1 MTVTMGSSI
10 LNNQTQIPADEVK
23 VRFLDLAIHD
33 PAYRAEIHE
42 AIERVLLHGRFIMGP
57 EHDAFE
63 TAIAKFCGTPHAV
76 GVGSGSDALY
86 LSLRALELEPGDEV
100 ITTPLTW
107 VATTNAI
114 VLAGG
119 TPVYADVAD
128 DYNMDADTIEAR
140 ITPKTR
146 AILLV
151 HFTGQMCDM
160 DKIMSI
166 AEKHGIDV
174 IEDSAQAFGAVFNG
188 RPAGSF
194 GTMGCFSMNPMKIMN
209 AFGEAGAITVHD
221 EALRDRLQS
230 LRYAGTVNK
239 ENCVT
244 PSINGRL
251 DTIHAAMLLV
261 NLKRLPAKIGKRRA
275 FASIYNAELAGIVG
289 TPPLHND
296 RDHIY
301 YSYTINCDGRGDLM
315 AHLRADGIETKIQHP
330 ILMPDHDA
338 YKGRF
343 DADIPNARKLIERIV
358 CIPCHENM
366 TEDEAAYVIGSIK
379 AFYGR

>member
-1 MTVTMGSSI
+1 MATMASSS
-10 LNNQTQIPADEVK
+10 LNNLTQIPADLVR
-23 VRFLDLAIHD
+23 VRFLDLRVQDEDHRAAIHD
-33 PAYRAEIHE
+33 
-42 AIERVLLHGRFIMGP
+42 AIDAVLRHGRFIMGP
-57 EHDAFE
+57 EHDEFE
-63 TAIAKFCGTPHAV
+63 AAVADFCQTPFAV

-86 LSLRALELEPGDEV
+86 LSLRSLDLQPGDEV

-119 TPVYADVAD
+119 TPLYADIAD
-128 DYNMDADTIEAR
+128 DYNMDAATIEDQ
-140 ITPKTR
+140 ITSKTR

-160 DKIMSI
+160 DKIMAI
-166 AEKHGIDV
+166 ARKHNLVV
-174 IEDSAQAFGAVFNG
+174 IEDSAQAFGATYNG
-188 RPAGSF
+188 KPAGSI
-194 GTMGCFSMNPMKIMN
+194 GSMGCFSMNPMKIMN
-209 AFGEAGAITVHD
+209 GFGEAGAITVGD
-221 EALRDRLQS
+221 ERKRDQLQS

-251 DTIHAAMLLV
+251 DTIQAAILLV
-261 NLKRLPAKIGKRRA
+261 NLKRLPDKIEKRRKI
-275 FASIYNAELAGIVG
+275 ASDYSAELSDIVG
-289 TPPLHND
+289 TPQLHND

-301 YSYTINCDGRGDLM
+301 YSYTLNCDRRDDLM

-338 YKGRF
+338 YKGRIN
-343 DADIPNARKLIERIV
+343 ADIPSARRLVNRIV

-366 TEDEAAYVIGSIK
+366 TEDETRIVIDSIK

>member
-1 MTVTMGSSI
+1 MNSP
-10 LNNQTQIPADEVK
+10 TQIPADQVK
-23 VRFLDLAIHD
+23 VRFLDLRIHD
-33 PAYRAEIHE
+33 DGYREEIHE
-42 AIERVLLHGRFIMGP
+42 AVERVLKHGRFILGP
-57 EHDAFE
+57 EHDEFE
-63 TAIAKFCGTPHAV
+63 AVVAEYCQMPFAV

-86 LSLRALELEPGDEV
+86 LALRALDLQHGDEV

-119 TPVYADVAD
+119 TPVFADVKD
-128 DYNMDADTIEAR
+128 DYNIDAEAIDAR
-140 ITPKTR
+140 ISSRTR

-160 DKIMSI
+160 DRIM
-166 AEKHGIDV
+166 AVAKKHGLAV
-174 IEDSAQAFGAVFNG
+174 LEDSAQAFGATYKG

-194 GTMGCFSMNPMKIMN
+194 GTFGCFSMNPMKIMN
-209 AFGEAGAITVHD
+209 GFGEAGVITIAD
-221 EALRDRLQS
+221 DALLDRLRS
-230 LRYAGTVNK
+230 LRYAGTVNR

-251 DTIHAAMLLV
+251 DTIQAAILLV
-261 NLKRLPAKIGKRRA
+261 NLRRLPEKIKKRREIA
-275 FASIYNAELAGIVG
+275 TVYSSALSGVVG
-289 TPPLHND
+289 TPPLHDD

-301 YSYTINCDGRGDLM
+301 YAYTINCDNRDGLM

-338 YKGRF
+338 YAGRF
-343 DADIPNARKLIERIV
+343 DADIPVSRHLINRIV

-366 TEDEAAYVIGSIK
+366 TEDDANFVIDSVK
-379 AFYGR
+379 TFYET

>member
-1 MTVTMGSSI
+1 MTAIMVSST
-10 LNNQTQIPADEVK
+10 LNNPTQIPADAVK
-23 VRFLDLAIHD
+23 VRFLDLRVLDAD
-33 PAYRAEIHE
+33 YRAEIHE
-42 AIERVLLHGRFIMGP
+42 AVERVLLHGRFIMGP

-63 TAIAKFCGTPHAV
+63 DAIADFCQTPFAV

-86 LSLRALELEPGDEV
+86 LSLRTLDLQPGDEV

-128 DYNMDADTIEAR
+128 DYNIDADTIEDR
-140 ITPKTR
+140 ITPRTR

-160 DKIMSI
+160 GKIMAI
-166 AEKHGIDV
+166 ATKHGINV
-174 IEDSAQAFGAVFNG
+174 IEDSAQAFGATYNG
-188 RPAGSF
+188 KPAGSL

-209 AFGEAGAITVHD
+209 AFGEAGAVTVGD
-221 EALRDRLQS
+221 EARRDRLQS
-230 LRYAGTVNK
+230 LRYAGTINK

-251 DTIHAAMLLV
+251 DTIQAAMLLV
-261 NLKRLPAKIGKRRA
+261 NLKHLPAKIEARRT
-275 FASIYNAELAGIVG
+275 FASIYTSELSGIVG

-301 YSYTINCDGRGDLM
+301 YSYTINADDRDGLM

-343 DADIPNARKLIERIV
+343 DADIPGARKLIERIV
-358 CIPCHENM
+358 CIPCHEHM
-366 TEDEAAYVIGSIK
+366 TEDEAAHVIASIK
-379 AFYGR
+379 AFYGA